1 MTSFIEFYKKDI
13 HENAEKK
20 GFWKQPV
27 NIPEKLM
34 LTVSEISEALEALRD
49 DNFCRDA
56 DVISLYELIMTGD
69 SEETKIFK
77 DLFEQ
82 RIKNTFQDEI
92 ADSII
97 RLLDICHYYNI
108 DIERQLAIKHEYNK
122 LRPFK
127 HNRKF

>member
-13 HENAEKK
+13 HENAVKK
-20 GFWKQPV
+20 GFWNKPV

-34 LTVSEISEALEALRD
+34 LTVSEVSEALEALRD
-49 DNFCRDA
+49 ENFCKNA
-56 DVISLYELIMTGD
+56 DVESLYEMALPEGMQD
-69 SEETKIFK
+69 KKLFK

-82 RIKNTFQDEI
+82 KIKNTFQDEI